1 MDKVAKFAQA
11 YLKTDIPDFRSGD
24 TVKVYQKVKEGDK
37 ERTQIFEGLVIARK
51 HGKGTDATFTVRKVT
66 AGVGV
71 EKTYPLHSPW
81 IEKVEVVRRT
91 KARRSKLYFVRHAK
105 GKRARMKGVRAEI
118 QAVAQPEIPAQDA
131 GELTSQ

>member
-24 TVKVYQKVKEGDK
+24 TVKVHQKVKEGDK